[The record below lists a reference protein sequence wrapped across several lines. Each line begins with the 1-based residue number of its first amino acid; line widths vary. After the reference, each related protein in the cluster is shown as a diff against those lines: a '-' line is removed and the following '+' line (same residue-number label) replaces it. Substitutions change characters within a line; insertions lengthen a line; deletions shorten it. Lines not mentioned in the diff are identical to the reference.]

1 MKASPPADELNAAER
16 RQIQDAVSGR
26 DGEALRMSEERF
38 REMAE
43 SIADVFWVTHPDLSE
58 IQYVNPAYE
67 KIWGRSVASLYADPQ
82 QWKDAI
88 LSEDRARMAVA
99 FDSLREGRSASD
111 IEYRIALPDGSIRW
125 IHDRR
130 FQIRDALG
138 KPIRVTGIAQDI
150 TERKNAEQELHI
162 ARTQM
167 EQLLAKSPAMIYRM
181 KVEGENLIPLMASG
195 NTNSL
200 LGFEAAETPGSEW
213 WLERLHPESREAAV
227 ASVSQALSQGESRTE
242 YQLRH
247 KDGSYRWV
255 DDNRRLLCDAS
266 GKPIELVGAWTDIT
280 ERKKADG
287 IVLRQQV
294 ELRALFDLIPAMIWF
309 KDTKNGI
316 LRANKRAAE
325 VTGKSVEE
333 IEGRSCAEI
342 FPDEAEGFYA
352 DDLEL
357 IRSGAEKVEIVE
369 TIRNREGVEM
379 WVRTNKVPYKNCEGR
394 VTGIVVVAEDIT
406 EQKRAEEA
414 LRLLSS
420 AVEQSKESIVI
431 TDAQLDP
438 PGPRILFVNPGFT
451 QMTGYSAGE
460 AVGKSPRLLQ
470 GPDTDRNVLRRLK
483 ESLGRGEASEG
494 QAVNYRKDGTKFQ
507 MEWQI
512 APLRNGGGAITHY
525 VAIQRDITQR
535 KELETQLF
543 QSQKMETVGEL
554 AGGIAHEFNNIM
566 TSIMG
571 QSELLLGD
579 LPAGSPLTESATE
592 IREAAER
599 AANLTR
605 QLLAYG
611 RRQILLPEVLD
622 LNAVLAGM
630 GTVLRHLAGRAVE
643 LKMIPEPGLKNVNV
657 DAGQIEQVIMNMVM
671 NATDAMPN
679 GGRLTLATA
688 NVTLARE
695 DGGRFPEFDPGEYV
709 MLAITDTGVGMSETI
724 KARIF
729 EPFFSTRAV
738 GQGTGLGLATCY
750 GILKQ
755 SGGHITVDSEPGRG
769 ATFRIY
775 LPQVPPAAKSP
786 ARGLFGSQMPR
797 GSETILLVED
807 DPALREMA
815 AALLGRLGY
824 TVLTAANGLEAL
836 GLAHLKD
843 GRHMDLLVTDAGSP
857 RMTGKELSGRIQA
870 LYPQATALFISVY
883 LERGIARH
891 GVVHEGVAV
900 LRKPFT
906 PMALALKLREVL
918 DCEIVRAAQDVTP

>member
-1 MKASPPADELNAAER
+1 MNAPLPPPDDAEPEGAGALP
-16 RQIQDAVSGR
+16 DAGPWR
-26 DGEALRMSEERF
+26 NDEALKISEERF

-43 SIADVFWVTHPDLSE
+43 SIADVFWTTPPDMSE
-58 IQYVNPAYE
+58 IKYANPAYE
-67 KIWGRSVASLYADPQ
+67 KIWGRSVESLYAHPQ

-88 LSEDRARMAVA
+88 VRDDRERVSAA
-99 FDSLREGRSASD
+99 FTALRESQAQVD
-111 IEYRIALPDGSIRW
+111 IEYRIALPDGSLRW

-130 FQIRDALG
+130 FPIRDAAEN
-138 KPIRVTGIAQDI
+138 PVRITGIAQDI
-150 TERKNAEQELHI
+150 TERKHAEEELRV

-195 NTNSL
+195 NTSSL

-213 WLERLHPESREAAV
+213 WLERLHPENREAAV
-227 ASVSQALSQGESRTE
+227 ASVSETLTRGESRTE

-247 KDGSYRWV
+247 KNGSYRWV

-280 ERKKADG
+280 ERKNADG
-287 IVLRQQV
+287 IIRRQQL
-294 ELRALFDLIPAMIWF
+294 ELRALFDLLPSMIWF
-309 KDTKNGI
+309 KDTKNCI
-316 LRANKRAAE
+316 LRINKHAAE
-325 VTGKSVEE
+325 VIGKAVHE
-333 IEGRSCAEI
+333 IEGRPCGEI
-342 FPDEAEGFYA
+342 FPHEAAGFYA

-357 IRSGAEKVEIVE
+357 IRSGAAKLEAVE
-369 TIRNREGVEM
+369 TIRNQDGSEM
-379 WVRTNKVPYKNCEGR
+379 WVRTNKVPYKDSEGK
-394 VTGIVVVAEDIT
+394 VIGIVVVAEDIS
-406 EQKRAEEA
+406 EQRRAEEA

-420 AVEQSKESIVI
+420 AVEQSKESIMI
-431 TDAQLDP
+431 TDARLDP

-451 QMTGYSAGE
+451 QMTGYTSE
-460 AVGKSPRLLQ
+460 EVIGKTPRILQ
-470 GPDTDRNVLRRLK
+470 GPHTDRNVLRSLR
-483 ESLGRGEASEG
+483 ESLSRGEAFAGE
-494 QAVNYRKDGTKFQ
+494 AINCRKDGTEFHI
-507 MEWQI
+507 EWQI
-512 APLRNGGGAITHY
+512 APLRNGGGALTHF

-535 KELETQLF
+535 RELETRLF

-579 LPAGSPLTESATE
+579 LPPGSLLADSATE

-611 RRQILLPEVLD
+611 RRQILLPEILD

-630 GTVLRHLAGRAVE
+630 GTVLRHLAGRAVI
-643 LKMIPEPGLKNVNV
+643 LKVVPAADLKKVNV
-657 DAGQIEQVIMNMVM
+657 DAGQIEQVIMNVVM

-679 GGRLTLATA
+679 GGKLTLATSNA
-688 NVTLARE
+688 TLDA
-695 DGGRFPEFDPGEYV
+695 DDVSQFPEFKPGAYV
-709 MLAITDTGVGMSETI
+709 VLTITDTGVGMSESI

-755 SGGHITVDSEPGRG
+755 SGGHITVESEPARG
-769 ATFRIY
+769 AAFRIY
-775 LPQVPPAAKSP
+775 LPQALQAAKPPAKSP
-786 ARGLFGSQMPR
+786 FGPQMPQ
-797 GSETILLVED
+797 GSETILMVED

-824 TVLTAANGLEAL
+824 TVVTAAEGTEAL
-836 GLAHLKD
+836 NLAHVKE
-843 GRHMDLLVTDAGSP
+843 GRRIDLLVTDAGSP
-857 RMTGKELSGRIQA
+857 RMTGKELSGHVQE
-870 LYPQATALFISVY
+870 LYPHARSLFISVY
-883 LERGIARH
+883 LERSIVRH
-891 GVVHEGVAV
+891 GVLNEGVAV

-906 PMALALKLREVL
+906 PSALAMKVREIL
-918 DCEIVRAAQDVTP
+918 DQDMGAAP